1 MAIIKQGPA
10 FLRVAAPYKGWAP
23 PLVREQRL
31 LTSRGLLKGSD
42 PRVVSGITGVAQQI
56 ICR

>member
-23 PLVREQRL
+23 PLVREQR
-31 LTSRGLLKGSD
+31 TSYFTRTAEGGQIRAWS
-42 PRVVSGITGVAQQI
+42 VAQLGW
-56 ICR
+56 RDNYL